1 MANYYVCIAT
11 LERRDA
17 NTLRLTWTP
26 NGWSRTMGYIAWIS
40 GRSNAEQPPFG
51 LYLGSHDPL
60 GRLKMLPAAIA
71 NHTTA
76 AGTGGTGEVELAVLR
91 ALHTHPKGFASDQPL
106 VMAYPVVLQAFRGG

>member
-1 MANYYVCIAT
+1 
-11 LERRDA
+11 
-17 NTLRLTWTP
+17 
-26 NGWSRTMGYIAWIS
+26 MGYIAWIS